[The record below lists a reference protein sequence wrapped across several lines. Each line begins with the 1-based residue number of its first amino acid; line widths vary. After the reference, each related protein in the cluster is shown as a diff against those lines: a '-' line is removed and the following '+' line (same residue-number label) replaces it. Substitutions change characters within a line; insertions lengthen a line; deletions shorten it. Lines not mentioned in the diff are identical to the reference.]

1 MLLTTIAMQ
10 AIDLMN
16 DLIVDHEI
24 HKILAIAVILCGGMM
39 DFTRKKWLHL
49 VEQGIAAIYL
59 PA

>member
-24 HKILAIAVILCGGMM
+24 HKILAIVVILCGGMM
-39 DFTRKKWLHL
+39 DFTRKKLLHL
-49 VEQGIAAIYL
+49 VVLGIAAIYP